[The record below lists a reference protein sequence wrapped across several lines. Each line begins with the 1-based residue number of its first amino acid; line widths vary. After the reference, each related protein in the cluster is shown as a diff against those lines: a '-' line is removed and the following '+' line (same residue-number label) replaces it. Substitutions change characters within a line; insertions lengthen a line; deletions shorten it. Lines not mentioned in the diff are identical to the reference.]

1 MNPFNKMVKIKV
13 LIMLLGALASG
24 CATHQDLSRYSANTY
39 DPSQLNKV
47 QNVKTVDLISILPAR
62 IAVDNTANAKRNAET
77 AALIGALAGAALG
90 ANANRSNAR
99 KQGATTAVGGAVG
112 AGVGAAVGS
121 STPTVIYEEGVSL
134 TYMFEGAPLSST
146 QIGKQC
152 EFKPG
157 PAVMVSTEGKANET
171 RIQPNAVCGDASK

>member
-1 MNPFNKMVKIKV
+1 MNILRKAVKTKILTV
-13 LIMLLGALASG
+13 VVCALASG
-24 CATHQDLSRYSANTY
+24 CATQQDLSRHSASTY

-47 QNVKTVDLISILPAR
+47 QNVKTVDLISVLPAR
-62 IAVDNTANAKRNAET
+62 VAVDNSANAKRNAET

-90 ANANRSNAR
+90 ANANTSNAR
-99 KQGATTAVGGAVG
+99 KRGATTAVGGAVG

-121 STPTVIYEEGVSL
+121 ATPTVIYEEGVSL
-134 TYMFEGAPLSST
+134 TYMFEGKPLSST

-171 RIQPNAVCGDASK
+171 RIQPNAVCAGASK